1 MGCSLLLV
9 PTAERLKVTFD
20 RAAAAAD
27 AVRAALRRA
36 PLGPVTPAT
45 PEPRHELR
53 HRHSSFCQRHEARRD
68 IGALTKTSPSPRR

>member
-36 PLGPVTPAT
+36 PLGRSRRQPLSHATNCVIDIPASVNVT
-45 PEPRHELR
+45 RHGG
-53 HRHSSFCQRHEARRD
+53 D